1 MNGWA
6 LWLTVLACGVV
17 TLLIRA
23 SFVVLPPGV
32 QLPRWASNA
41 LMFVGAAVLPALVV
55 PAVLFQDLAAGQSV
69 NTLRIIAALLATA
82 IAVVTKNVFATLGT
96 GMAALWLL
104 KWMAAL

>member
-1 MNGWA
+1 MTGWS
-6 LWLTVLACGVV
+6 LWLTVVACGVV

-55 PAVLFQDLAAGQSV
+55 PAVLFQDLTAGQSV
-69 NTLRIIAALLATA
+69 NTLRIVAALLAM
-82 IAVVTKNVFATLGT
+82 AVAVLSKNVFATLGA
-96 GMAALWLL
+96 GMVALWTL
-104 KWMAAL
+104 KWMFAP